1 MSTVP
6 YIFANTSGN
15 IPLSQLDSNFA
26 NVKSQVDSA
35 NVVTDSAQ
43 PAITSVGALT
53 SLTVNGVVT
62 VDTGPIKSN
71 GNLVVLA
78 GGSNNSTQ
86 LQWASDVNNPGTG
99 QNQYFQLNT
108 NGAQIRTSSS
118 NYTWQ
123 FNTNGTS
130 AFPGNVNVTGS
141 IGITGN
147 MSVATNLAVTGN
159 TPINGIFSVGTYT
172 KAVLNTITGTAGSM
186 AAVIDSPVRQG
197 RIAYWDLTFNR
208 WSYVSD
214 NSVV

>member
-26 NVKSQVDSA
+26 NVKAQVDSA

-62 VDTGPIKSN
+62 VNTGPIKSN

-123 FNTNGTS
+123 FNTNGTT

-141 IGITGN
+141 IGTTGS
-147 MSVATNLAVTGN
+147 MSVATNLTVTGN
-159 TPINGIFSVGTYT
+159 TQITGIFSVGTYT
-172 KAVLNTITGTAGSM
+172 KAVLNTITGTAGSI

-208 WSYVSD
+208 WSYISD

>member
-6 YIFANTSGN
+6 YIFANVSGN
-15 IPLSQLDSNFA
+15 IPLSELDSNFA
-26 NVKSQVDSA
+26 NVKARVDSA

-43 PAITSVGALT
+43 PTITSVGTLT
-53 SLTVNGVVT
+53 ALTVNGVVT
-62 VDTGPIKSN
+62 VNTGPIKSN
-71 GNLVVLA
+71 GNLVALA
-78 GGSNNSTQ
+78 GGNNFTQ

-99 QNQYFQLNT
+99 QNQYFRLDT
-108 NGAQIRTSSS
+108 NGAQINTSSGS
-118 NYTWQ
+118 HIWQ

-130 AFPGNVNVTGS
+130 AFPGNVNVSGS
-141 IGITGN
+141 IGITGS
-147 MSVATNLAVTGN
+147 MSVAANLAVTGN
-159 TPINGIFSVGTYT
+159 TQITGIFSAGTYT

>member
-6 YIFANTSGN
+6 YIFANASGN
-15 IPLSQLDSNFA
+15 IPLSELDSNFA
-26 NVKSQVDSA
+26 NVKARTDSA

-53 SLTVNGVVT
+53 ALTVNGVIT
-62 VDTGPIKSN
+62 VGTGPIKSN

-78 GGSNNSTQ
+78 GGANVTQ

-99 QNQYFQLNT
+99 QNQYVQLDT
-108 NGAQIRTSSS
+108 NGAQIKTSSGS
-118 NYTWQ
+118 YTWQ
-123 FNTNGTS
+123 FNTNGTA
-130 AFPGNVNVTGS
+130 AFPGNVNVSGS

-159 TPINGIFSVGTYT
+159 TQITGIFSVGTYT
-172 KAVLNTITGTAGSM
+172 KAVLNTITGTVGSM
-186 AAVIDSPVRQG
+186 VAVIDSPVRQG

-208 WSYVSD
+208 WSYVDD